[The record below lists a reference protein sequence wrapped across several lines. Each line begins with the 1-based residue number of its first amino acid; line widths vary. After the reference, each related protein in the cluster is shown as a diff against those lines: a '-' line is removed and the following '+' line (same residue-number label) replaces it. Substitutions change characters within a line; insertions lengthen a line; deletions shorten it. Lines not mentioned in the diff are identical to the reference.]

1 MGKYILSFLIGL
13 LSVSSTYAQHD
24 NDITIG
30 IVVPEQQKEMD
41 ANAFRLLA
49 TRLTAV
55 MGANGVSSETN
66 GTFIM
71 YPVVNI
77 LDQKL
82 VEGGLRNITMV
93 EVELSLFVK
102 QVVTHTLFGSC
113 SKILKGN
120 GRNLSDAIRNAFSG
134 INMRDNVYSQFLTQT
149 KEKIANYYLEN
160 KAKLLSQ
167 AHQLAAS
174 QQYEQAL
181 ALLTTFPQNLKGANE
196 VQAAAIEIYKKYQN
210 QVCAQMIL
218 KAEAAISLQNY
229 EEAASILA
237 SIDTESVC
245 HSDAL
250 NLIKKIEDTIK
261 ADQKAE
267 QELEEKL
274 LNKKISLEKKRID
287 AIKEI
292 ATAYLSNQPQIT
304 YTQIIK

>member
-1 MGKYILSFLIGL
+1 MEKLILSFLIGL
-13 LSVSSTYAQHD
+13 LGISSTYAQHD

-30 IVVPEQQKEMD
+30 IVVPEQQKEMN

-49 TRLTAV
+49 TRLNAV
-55 MGANGVSSETN
+55 MGVNGVSSETN
-66 GTFIM
+66 GTFVI

-134 INMRDNVYSQFLTQT
+134 MNTRDNVYSQFLTQT

-160 KAKLLSQ
+160 KANLLSQ
-167 AHQLAAS
+167 AHQLAAN

-229 EEAASILA
+229 EEAAFILA

-245 HSDAL
+245 HSDAAK
-250 NLIKKIEDTIK
+250 LIKKVEDTIK

-274 LNKKISLEKKRID
+274 LNKKISLEKRRID

>member
-1 MGKYILSFLIGL
+1 MEKLILSFLIGL
-13 LSVSSTYAQHD
+13 LGISSTYAQHD

-49 TRLTAV
+49 TRLNAV
-55 MGANGVSSETN
+55 MGVNGVSSETN
-66 GTFIM
+66 GTFVI

-134 INMRDNVYSQFLTQT
+134 MNTRDNVYSQFLTQT

-160 KAKLLSQ
+160 KANLLSQ
-167 AHQLAAS
+167 AHQLAAN

-229 EEAASILA
+229 EEAAFILA

-245 HSDAL
+245 HSDAMK
-250 NLIKKIEDTIK
+250 LIKKVEDTIK

-274 LNKKISLEKKRID
+274 LNKKISLEKRRID

>member
-160 KAKLLSQ
+160 KANLLSQ

-181 ALLTTFPQNLKGANE
+181 ALLTTFPLNLKGANE

>member
-196 VQAAAIEIYKKYQN
+196 VQATAIEIYKKYQN

-261 ADQKAE
+261 ADQKA
-267 QELEEKL
+267 
-274 LNKKISLEKKRID
+274 
-287 AIKEI
+287 
-292 ATAYLSNQPQIT
+292 
-304 YTQIIK
+304 

>member
-1 MGKYILSFLIGL
+1 
-13 LSVSSTYAQHD
+13 
-24 NDITIG
+24 
-30 IVVPEQQKEMD
+30 
-41 ANAFRLLA
+41 
-49 TRLTAV
+49 
-55 MGANGVSSETN
+55 
-66 GTFIM
+66 M

-229 EEAASILA
+229 EEATSILA

>member
-102 QVVTHTLFGSC
+102 QVVIHTLFGSC

-196 VQAAAIEIYKKYQN
+196 VQATAIEIYKKYQN

>member
-160 KAKLLSQ
+160 KANLLSQ

>member
-1 MGKYILSFLIGL
+1 
-13 LSVSSTYAQHD
+13 
-24 NDITIG
+24 
-30 IVVPEQQKEMD
+30 
-41 ANAFRLLA
+41 
-49 TRLTAV
+49 
-55 MGANGVSSETN
+55 
-66 GTFIM
+66 M

>member
-24 NDITIG
+24 NDIKIG

-196 VQAAAIEIYKKYQN
+196 VQATAIEIYKKYQN

>member
-1 MGKYILSFLIGL
+1 MGRYILFFLISIFGIL
-13 LSVSSTYAQHD
+13 PIYAQHD

-30 IVVPEQQKEMD
+30 VIVPEQQKEID

-49 TRLTAV
+49 TRLNAM
-55 MGANGVSSETN
+55 MGANSVSSDMN
-66 GTFIM
+66 GTFVM
-71 YPVVNI
+71 YPVVNV

-102 QVVTHTLFGSC
+102 QVLTHTLFGSC
-113 SKILKGN
+113 SKTLKGN

-134 INMRDNVYSQFLTQT
+134 INMRDNVYSQFLIQT

-160 KAKLLSQ
+160 KANLLSQ
-167 AHQLAAS
+167 ARQLAS
-174 QQYEQAL
+174 NQQYEQAL
-181 ALLTTFPQNLKGANE
+181 TLLMTFPQNLKGADE

-210 QVCAQMIL
+210 KICSQMIL
-218 KAEAAISLQNY
+218 KANAAISLQNY
-229 EEAASILA
+229 EEATSILA
-237 SIDTESVC
+237 TIDTESIC
-245 HSDAL
+245 HPDAL
-250 NLIKKIEDTIK
+250 KLIKKVEETIRT
-261 ADQKAE
+261 DQKAE

-274 LNKKISLEKKRID
+274 LDKQISLEKKRID

-292 ATAYLSNQPQIT
+292 AVAYYSNQPQIT

>member
-13 LSVSSTYAQHD
+13 LSISSTYAQHD
-24 NDITIG
+24 NNITIG
-30 IVVPEQQKEMD
+30 IVVPEQQKEID

-160 KAKLLSQ
+160 KANLLSQ

>member
-13 LSVSSTYAQHD
+13 LSISSTYAQHD

-160 KAKLLSQ
+160 KANLLSQ

>member
-13 LSVSSTYAQHD
+13 LSISSTYAQHD

-30 IVVPEQQKEMD
+30 IVVPEQQKEID

-160 KAKLLSQ
+160 KANLLSQ

>member
-196 VQAAAIEIYKKYQN
+196 VQATAIEIYKKYQN